1 MKTHIVL
8 KIARQIEG
16 EFIFINALKAFSDK
30 DKAKLWMLGNKI
42 APEEVIEGVH
52 CIVEVGLIED
62 IEIEL

>member
-1 MKTHIVL
+1 MKTHIVV

-16 EFIFINALKAFSDK
+16 EFVFVNALKGFIDK
-30 DKAKLWMLGNKI
+30 DKAKLWMLSNRI
-42 APEEVIEGVH
+42 PPEETIDGVQ